1 MTEDSMIEASTAP
14 EMGEE
19 TTASETHNGAPHDP
33 QPAVTGVTDDPV
45 ADTRPQPEQLLY
57 AKILEVG
64 MLMGLVLLLVTFTL
78 YLTRILPAVIPIDQ
92 LSDFWTM
99 NVHDFLESLNEHYLH
114 QEHLLTGWAWLSQV
128 WKGDFI
134 NFVPIAILSAITIIC
149 YIGIVPVLLRKGDR
163 AYVIMALVEVAI
175 LTLAASGILA
185 VGH

>member
-1 MTEDSMIEASTAP
+1 MTEDSMNEFSTTPDMNDAGAAAGAADDQIP
-14 EMGEE
+14 DLDLQE
-19 TTASETHNGAPHDP
+19 TGRAT
-33 QPAVTGVTDDPV
+33 DPV
-45 ADTRPQPEQLLY
+45 VDTGPQEEQLLY

-64 MLMGLVLLLVTFTL
+64 MLMGLLFLLITFTL
-78 YLTRILPAVIPIDQ
+78 YLTRTLPAVIPIDQ

-99 NVHDFLESLNEHYLH
+99 NVHDFLESLNEHFLH
-114 QEHLLTGWAWLSQV
+114 EEHLLTGWAWLSQV

-163 AYVIMALVEVAI
+163 AYVIMALVEVLI